1 MNKRVI
7 SFLLSL
13 LMLLSA
19 CAFCLTGCSID
30 KDDDASSS
38 TTDNKNNP
46 VTLVMWCVTES
57 PKTLNAEGELVFDE
71 ETQKQF
77 DEVAMNMTMLT
88 EAELNAKLIV
98 KYLTIDEYY
107 EKLEAALKA
116 QEEAKKLADEEK
128 KNNKGNKTENK
139 KEESEE
145 DEDAFPEVPD
155 YQVDILYMSGYDR
168 YVEYI
173 DNKWLSSLT
182 SELNGDAK
190 SITNYVPASLLNAV
204 RYKGS
209 AYAIPNN
216 NIIGEYTYMLV
227 DKTLVNRYYYTAA
240 FEKNEIHSI
249 VDLADFLE
257 DIYNYEYDGGNG
269 VVPIN
274 GDVNYCMS
282 LLAHYWDINPDTY
295 ALTGNFSVLGYAYKN
310 TDSINRGSVALKFD
324 NLLTDETY
332 INSLKNLMD
341 FQFKGYFQTPAEG
354 QTSAVSFVTGDAAE
368 MLSYED
374 DYYVVVVDYPR
385 ASTEDIYDNMFAVSA
400 FTSNLNR
407 SMRLVALLNTSEKF
421 RNLFQYGIEKTNY
434 TVSDDGVATP
444 TRNNLYKMDIAKT
457 GNQFVAHIPTGVD
470 KNLWEFAKKQN
481 RESLVMP
488 LLSFDFNIELINETT
503 AMQDPTDKAKKY
515 VVETLNTELLRVISD
530 FSAQAWERIMAC
542 TTIEALEQTIEQL
555 ALEVTGQY
563 VSLGNDIDKDKTEVK
578 VSAIELAMAY
588 VMSEQEYE
596 ADGKVKVVDVN
607 DPSVTDK
614 SYPPATVA
622 LKDTTV
628 IIRTDIGSRQVVDK
642 QGNPVLNEN
651 GEPQLETYLIFYKQ
665 LTPHQV
671 YYRWM
676 KTYGFLP
683 AGAYVE

>member
-1 MNKRVI
+1 
-7 SFLLSL
+7 
-13 LMLLSA
+13 
-19 CAFCLTGCSID
+19 
-30 KDDDASSS
+30 
-38 TTDNKNNP
+38 
-46 VTLVMWCVTES
+46 
-57 PKTLNAEGELVFDE
+57 
-71 ETQKQF
+71 
-77 DEVAMNMTMLT
+77 MLT

-139 KEESEE
+139 QEESEE

-332 INSLKNLMD
+332 INSLKNLM
-341 FQFKGYFQTPAEG
+341 
-354 QTSAVSFVTGDAAE
+354 
-368 MLSYED
+368 
-374 DYYVVVVDYPR
+374 
-385 ASTEDIYDNMFAVSA
+385 ASTSV
-400 FTSNLNR
+400 R
-407 SMRLVALLNTSEKF
+407 
-421 RNLFQYGIEKTNY
+421 Q
-434 TVSDDGVATP
+434 
-444 TRNNLYKMDIAKT
+444 
-457 GNQFVAHIPTGVD
+457 
-470 KNLWEFAKKQN
+470 
-481 RESLVMP
+481 
-488 LLSFDFNIELINETT
+488 
-503 AMQDPTDKAKKY
+503 KA
-515 VVETLNTELLRVISD
+515 D
-530 FSAQAWERIMAC
+530 
-542 TTIEALEQTIEQL
+542 
-555 ALEVTGQY
+555 
-563 VSLGNDIDKDKTEVK
+563 
-578 VSAIELAMAY
+578 
-588 VMSEQEYE
+588 
-596 ADGKVKVVDVN
+596 
-607 DPSVTDK
+607 
-614 SYPPATVA
+614 
-622 LKDTTV
+622 
-628 IIRTDIGSRQVVDK
+628 
-642 QGNPVLNEN
+642 
-651 GEPQLETYLIFYKQ
+651 
-665 LTPHQV
+665 
-671 YYRWM
+671 
-676 KTYGFLP
+676 
-683 AGAYVE
+683 